1 MKRLQTI
8 AISLLLAG
16 ILTATAN
23 TGEPGIRLDELS
35 LTELEQRLI
44 DIDAELEQ
52 LSSYTLRSG
61 AGAVGYRSGSHE
73 EPSAAE
79 WIRIELGEA
88 ITVDQ
93 IVLVPTLYR
102 DPDTGLRSEGFPSAF
117 RIIAG
122 TSDTSNVVATFS
134 AEDELL
140 PRIAPLAVSFKPITA
155 SWIRIEATA
164 LTRYISSRKYL
175 LQLSE
180 ILVFSGMENVALHKP
195 VITPKPTKAPNGPR
209 HERNL
214 TDGAT
219 PFLMDA
225 PQGPFSQ
232 TSLIKVNGL
241 ESTPNLLI
249 DLKKPQLVNQLNLH
263 AANLALSIPITR
275 LDSWGVPRHVRAT
288 GGTRSDFSDQA
299 SLFEYQQQ
307 SIFDFGP
314 IIMQRFPEKLCR
326 YIRIEIVDHHP
337 VVSWQDNRAEIAF
350 AEIEVLSNGTNSAL
364 GSTVSISPGLVAS
377 NSALYRLTDGLNY
390 YGQILPM
397 REWMNQLARRHD
409 LEKMRPLVAA
419 ELTLR
424 YDLQKTNLRR
434 MQWLAALLAAG
445 TIIIILIERG
455 RRQRAISQTRER
467 IAANLHDELGANL
480 HAIGLFGD
488 LAKQEVNETDQS
500 GRWDQLVHYVE
511 EIRTLTTHAG
521 KTAKYCTN
529 MLEAKGLHTNLVVEI
544 KRTAELLSNDL
555 DHELSFEN
563 EELLQSL
570 PARKRIDLA
579 LFYKE
584 CITNIIRHAN
594 ATHAKTTVVASKK
607 ETCLSVSD
615 NGQGVETS
623 PASLKR
629 RARLLKAKL
638 TVEPPA
644 DGGTTITL
652 RLRHRSRSL

>member
-1 MKRLQTI
+1 M
-8 AISLLLAG
+8 
-16 ILTATAN
+16 LTATVE
-23 TGEPGIRLDELS
+23 TGKADIPLDELS
-35 LTELEQRLI
+35 LTELEHRLT
-44 DIDAELEQ
+44 DIDAELEE
-52 LSSYTLRSG
+52 LSSYTLRHG
-61 AGAVGYRSGSHE
+61 TGAVGYRSRSHQEPNE
-73 EPSAAE
+73 EE
-79 WIRIELGEA
+79 WIQIDLGEA
-88 ITVDQ
+88 IAIDQ
-93 IVLVPTLYR
+93 VVLVPTLFR
-102 DPDTGLRSEGFPSAF
+102 DPTTGLRSEGFPAAF
-117 RIIAG
+117 RILAG
-122 TSDTSNVVATFS
+122 TDATTHIVATFS

-155 SWIRIEATA
+155 SWIRIEATT
-164 LTRYISSRKYL
+164 LTRYVVKREYL

-180 ILVFSGMENVALHKP
+180 ILIFSGMENVALHQP
-195 VITPKPTKAPNGPR
+195 VITPKPTKATYGPR

-225 PQGPFSQ
+225 PQGSFSQ

-241 ESTPNLLI
+241 ESTPSLLI

-263 AANLALSIPITR
+263 AANLALSIPMTR

-288 GGTRSDFSDQA
+288 GGNRPDFSDQA
-299 SLFEYQQQ
+299 LLFEYQQQ
-307 SIFDFGP
+307 SIFDYGP

-326 YIRIEIVDHHP
+326 YIRLEIIDHRP
-337 VVSWQDNRAEIAF
+337 VVSLQDNRADIAF
-350 AEIEVLSNGTNSAL
+350 AEIEVLSDGTNSAL
-364 GSTVSISPGLVAS
+364 GSTVSVSPSLSAS
-377 NSALYRLTDGLNY
+377 DNALFRLTDGRNY

-409 LEKMRPLVAA
+409 LEQMRPLVAA

-424 YDLQKTNLRR
+424 YARQKINLAR

-445 TIIIILIERG
+445 TIIIILIAQVI
-455 RRQRAISQTRER
+455 RQRAISQTRER

-500 GRWDQLVHYVE
+500 GRWHQLVHYVE

-638 TVEPPA
+638 TVETPA